1 MQLATDFTFQ
11 ITSAQERIER
21 LQNMVTVAETLRN
34 GVENQ
39 RESWQYVRRALDSF
53 WDSFERPFCSGQKA
67 TAKEHIQ
74 QAGQTIRSAESKRD
88 SMESARVRSSFC
100 FHVVCGGCQT

>member
-21 LQNMVTVAETLRN
+21 LQNMVKIAQTLRN

-39 RESWQYVRRALDSF
+39 RGSWQYVRRILDSF
-53 WDSFERPFCSGQKA
+53 
-67 TAKEHIQ
+67 
-74 QAGQTIRSAESKRD
+74 
-88 SMESARVRSSFC
+88 
-100 FHVVCGGCQT
+100 